1 MPTAMPAEP
10 LWQLDAISLGPARL
24 RDITL
29 AIGRGVTAVIG
40 WSGAGKTSLLNVL
53 AGFETAERGRITGA
67 PRVAWVPQN
76 GGLWAHCT
84 VREHLEIAR
93 PSAGG
98 IDEMLAKFDL
108 ERKTGARPHELSE
121 GEQSRLAVARALA
134 AEADVLVMDEPLV
147 HVDPAREAKYW
158 RVIREHIATT
168 GASLVFSTHAPEAA
182 LGEAS
187 QAICLR
193 EGCVLHTGPV
203 SQLYAQPPS
212 EELMK
217 FLGPGNWFTPAE
229 ARAWL
234 GVEIAGACCF
244 RPEEIGITPA
254 EEGGFA
260 VESARFRGAFAEVEL
275 HGKTGTRSFVHR
287 PRTATLAP
295 GMRAVVQTLRA

>member
-84 VREHLEIAR
+84 VREHLEIAQ

-98 IDEMLAKFDL
+98 INEMLAKFDL
-108 ERKTGARPHELSE
+108 EKKTGARPHELSE

-147 HVDPAREAKYW
+147 HVDPAREGKYW
-158 RVIREHIATT
+158 RVIREYLATT

-187 QAICLR
+187 QAICLC
-193 EGCVLHTGPV
+193 EGRVLHTGPV
-203 SQLYAQPPS
+203 GHLYAEPPS
-212 EELMK
+212 EELMS
-217 FLGPGNWFTPAE
+217 FLGPGNWFTPAA

-234 GVEIAGACCF
+234 DVEITAARCF
-244 RPEEIGITPA
+244 RPEEIEITPA
-254 EEGGFA
+254 ERGGFI
-260 VESARFRGAFAEVEL
+260 VESVRFRGAFAEVEL
-275 HGKTGTRSFVHR
+275 RAETKARSFVHR
-287 PRTATLAP
+287 PRSASLAA
-295 GMRAVVQTLRA
+295 GMRVVVRIHRP

>member
-10 LWQLDAISLGPARL
+10 LWQLDAVSLGPARL
-24 RDITL
+24 QEVTL
-29 AIGRGVTAVIG
+29 AIGRGVTAVMG

-53 AGFETAERGRITGA
+53 AGFEMADRGRISGM

-84 VREHLEIAR
+84 AREHLEIAR
-93 PSAGG
+93 TTGRG
-98 IDEMLAKFDL
+98 IDELLVKFDL
-108 ERKTGARPHELSE
+108 QNKAGVRPPKLSE

-147 HVDPAREAKYW
+147 HVDPAREGKYW
-158 RVIREHIATT
+158 RVIREHLTTT
-168 GASLVFSTHAPEAA
+168 GESLVFSTHAPEAA

-193 EGCVLHTGPV
+193 EGRVLHAGSV

-212 EELMK
+212 EELMS
-217 FLGPGNWFTPAE
+217 FLGPGNWFSPAQ

-234 GVEIAGACCF
+234 GVEIPSARCF
-244 RPEEIGITPA
+244 RPEEIEITPA
-254 EEGGFA
+254 GEGGFA

-275 HGKTGTRSFVHR
+275 RAETEIRNFVHR
-287 PRTATLAP
+287 PRSATLAP
-295 GMRAVVQTLRA
+295 GMRAVVQYHRA